1 MHDPSHEHVY
11 LALDGCFLRLHR
23 CASSPAL
30 KAGRQHV
37 SEPRLPMHTCHVYIL
52 ASIAKTLLLRRRV
65 YQHKTGMIP
74 GFTSQYGVNR
84 LVHDE
89 AFSDIHD
96 ARGREKRLKGWVRK
110 KKIDLIESQNP
121 EWEDL
126 ADRIGLPL
134 SATAGTGE

>member
-1 MHDPSHEHVY
+1 
-11 LALDGCFLRLHR
+11 
-23 CASSPAL
+23 
-30 KAGRQHV
+30 
-37 SEPRLPMHTCHVYIL
+37 IL
-52 ASIAKTLLLRRRV
+52 ASIAKTLYIGVANDLRQRV

-96 ARGREKRLKGWVRK
+96 ARRREKRLKGWVRK

-121 EWEDL
+121 EWEEL

-134 SATAGTGE
+134 SVTAGTGE